1 MNTQIDRFAAL
12 LSERDRRVLA
22 ASGHGRAAGLRS
34 PCALL
39 VIDMTYDFIGD
50 RPEDIT
56 ESVKRFPQSCG
67 AAGWEAAERL
77 VPVLTEAR
85 ERDVPVVYTVRS
97 ATHRP
102 LEELSFGRKRR
113 SPVNDAAR
121 VMAAEDEQVPSLI
134 APEPGDI
141 VIAKSKPSAF
151 FGTPLI
157 EYLVGFGIR
166 QVVCCGATTS
176 GCVRAT
182 VVDAFSYGFGVAVI
196 DDCTVDRWEISHST
210 GLFDMQQKYA
220 DLVSSKEVIDYLA
233 TSDGGTSPEKCPG

>member
-1 MNTQIDRFAAL
+1 MNNHIDRFAGL

-22 ASGHGRAAGLRS
+22 ASGHGRTAGLRS

-39 VIDMTYDFIGD
+39 VVDMTYDFIGD
-50 RPEDIT
+50 GPEDIID
-56 ESVKRFPQSCG
+56 SVKRFPQSCG

-77 VPVLTEAR
+77 APVLAEAR

-97 ATHRP
+97 AAHRP

-113 SPVNDAAR
+113 SPVKNTAR
-121 VMAAEDEQVPSLI
+121 VVGVEGEQVPSLI

-182 VVDAFSYGFGVAVI
+182 VVDAFSYGFGVALVE
-196 DDCTVDRWEISHST
+196 DCTVDRWEISHTT
-210 GLFDMQQKYA
+210 GLFDMGSKYA
-220 DLVSSKEVIDYLA
+220 DLVSSTAVIEHFA
-233 TSDGGTSPEKCPG
+233 RSDGGTSPA